1 MKLISLKANKA
12 SFHDIKFKSGVNI
25 IVGKKESTSKENGSN
40 TYNGVGKSFVIQLI
54 HFCLGSKKIEQLEQ
68 KLPGWE
74 FTLEFSIDN
83 KKYSSTRQTCAQ
95 NKIIFCGE
103 QFTVDNFNKKMLDL
117 CFDLSTSLKY
127 VTWRTL
133 ISRFIRRDRSC
144 YVNYDTFVKNEQP
157 YTKLINNSYLLGINC
172 DLISKKL
179 ELKAQKDS
187 ISKTEKA
194 LKNDPFFKQYYLG
207 DKDADIVITEKNEK
221 INDLKDKLDKFE
233 ISQNYHE
240 LEKSADQKSN
250 SIKKLEN
257 ERSLININIQN
268 IRKSINQDISI
279 NKKNLLDFYEKANIE
294 IPQMIK
300 KDIDEVVKFHSELL
314 TSRQSRLK
322 LELKKNNDN
331 LANIDKKIGRL
342 GEEEDQLLGY
352 LHTHGALEEYESL
365 SKRLSDYK
373 NEKNK
378 ACDYKNIFSTYEEK
392 KLNIK
397 SQFISQE
404 QKTNDY
410 LNKSES
416 YINQLKSGF
425 YKLAKK
431 FYPNKSSGL
440 IIKNNEGDNKLRFNI
455 IAKIE
460 DDASDGINEV
470 KIFCFDI
477 LILLSK
483 ISKIR
488 FLFHD
493 SRLLANMDPRQRKV
507 LFEIVNKFSL
517 NNEFQYICSINE
529 DTLHSIE
536 SEMKPIEFMESIKN
550 NIILELT
557 DESPKSKLLGVQVD
571 INLEKN

>member
-279 NKKNLLDFYEKANIE
+279 NKKNLLDFYKKANIE

-365 SKRLSDYK
+365 SKRLLDYK

-536 SEMKPIEFMESIKN
+536 SEMKPKEFMESIKN

>member
-1 MKLISLKANKA
+1 
-12 SFHDIKFKSGVNI
+12 
-25 IVGKKESTSKENGSN
+25 
-40 TYNGVGKSFVIQLI
+40 
-54 HFCLGSKKIEQLEQ
+54 
-68 KLPGWE
+68 
-74 FTLEFSIDN
+74 
-83 KKYSSTRQTCAQ
+83 
-95 NKIIFCGE
+95 
-103 QFTVDNFNKKMLDL
+103 
-117 CFDLSTSLKY
+117 
-127 VTWRTL
+127 
-133 ISRFIRRDRSC
+133 
-144 YVNYDTFVKNEQP
+144 
-157 YTKLINNSYLLGINC
+157 
-172 DLISKKL
+172 
-179 ELKAQKDS
+179 
-187 ISKTEKA
+187 
-194 LKNDPFFKQYYLG
+194 
-207 DKDADIVITEKNEK
+207 
-221 INDLKDKLDKFE
+221 
-233 ISQNYHE
+233 
-240 LEKSADQKSN
+240 
-250 SIKKLEN
+250 
-257 ERSLININIQN
+257 
-268 IRKSINQDISI
+268 
-279 NKKNLLDFYEKANIE
+279 
-294 IPQMIK
+294 MIK

-529 DTLHSIE
+529 DTLYSIE
-536 SEMKPIEFMESIKN
+536 SEMKPEEFVESIKN

-557 DESPKSKLLGVQVD
+557 DKSPESKLLGVQVD